1 MLFAIAANL
10 AECFSNLVTHKAQ
23 PFFKFQVDPTLLE
36 DGWIK
41 WNRRSSEPKDG
52 NNLFLS
58 HTIQV
63 LRSPASTNHHG
74 PCNRLVA
81 IARLKQMW
89 CIATKWCAT
98 CRRSQELN
106 LDMGLSE
113 SMVYLKTRNVTVV
126 IIFPIGIAIWWVY
139 PIFRHTYVTP
149 MWHLCDPCQQSWP
162 ASFFLLGLFPI
173 QLLVSF
179 KMGSPQC
186 PSWSLR
192 CLVCMRV

>member
-1 MLFAIAANL
+1 MSGWRYYIRNSTFWILLMLFAIAANL

-23 PFFKFQVDPTLLE
+23 PFFKFQVDPSLLE

-106 LDMGLSE
+106 LDMGLSAAAICHGR
-113 SMVYLKTRNVTVV
+113 KKVV
-126 IIFPIGIAIWWVY
+126 LRGSFAVEAWLQLNNEY
-139 PIFRHTYVTP
+139 PFEHI
-149 MWHLCDPCQQSWP
+149 
-162 ASFFLLGLFPI
+162 
-173 QLLVSF
+173 
-179 KMGSPQC
+179 
-186 PSWSLR
+186 
-192 CLVCMRV
+192 